1 MRAVLRSMLTEHL
14 LRERQSQGGCP
25 GRPWHPLHTDPSL
38 ALPDLTPSLALTG
51 RLSRNSPLVPWALP
65 SHGATSAPVSP
76 DLLTSGSLKYLRF
89 VIADVLILQE
99 VFATLKSFFICV
111 LLTFLFLIFIVVI
124 VAPKK

>member
-1 MRAVLRSMLTEHL
+1 MRAVLRSRLTEHL

-38 ALPDLTPSLALTG
+38 PDLTPSLALTG
-51 RLSRNSPLVPWALP
+51 RLSQNSPLVPWALP
-65 SHGATSAPVSP
+65 SHGATSAPASP

-99 VFATLKSFFICV
+99 VFASLKSFFICV
-111 LLTFLFLIFIVVI
+111 LLTFLFLIFIVI